1 MALHKDLTGTEL
13 HENKGVASA
22 AADDVATANG
32 SGVTVWKKITSA
44 NLDASLLLNN
54 VILTTTLDDIGTAS
68 TTWLV
73 APYAGTV
80 DWASIVLHGAITG
93 ADSTLT
99 FKNASGVTMATLLVP
114 FSGSSAGYVDTQDV
128 FVNNTFAVDTPMSIA
143 TDGLATGPTKVTI
156 TIGFTA
162 T

>member
-13 HENKGVASA
+13 HENKGA
-22 AADDVATANG
+22 AAAANDDVATVT
-32 SGVTVWKKITSA
+32 SGATVWKKLTAA
-44 NLDASLLLNN
+44 NFDGSLLINN
-54 VILTTTLDDIGTAS
+54 VVLTTAIDDIGTAA

-73 APYAGTV
+73 APYDGTV

-99 FKNASGVTMATLLVP
+99 FKNATGVTMATLLVP
-114 FSGSSAGYVDTQDV
+114 FTGSSAGYVDTVDT
-128 FVNNTFAVDTPMSIA
+128 FTNNTFTVDTPMSIA
-143 TDGLATGPTKVTI
+143 TDGLTTGPTKVTI

-162 T
+162 A